1 LKHLNHQN
9 KTLTPLPGIWPDEV
23 KERDFFTA
31 RGEYRVDDQA
41 TDTMKNSLM
50 YKMSYYNY
58 NSLFPAGQAQDRVR
72 GSKLPAVGPELSTV
86 EEAFTS
92 ENWIIRIYKVKKPDN
107 LGRTLQEATS
117 FDKGN
122 KRKKAGK
129 RKGARVLRVE

>member
-1 LKHLNHQN
+1 
-9 KTLTPLPGIWPDEV
+9 
-23 KERDFFTA
+23 
-31 RGEYRVDDQA
+31 
-41 TDTMKNSLM
+41 MKNSLM

-72 GSKLPAVGPELSTV
+72 GSKLPSVGPELSTV

-107 LGRTLQEATS
+107 LGRTLQEATA

-122 KRKKAGK
+122 KRKKTSGK
-129 RKGARVLRVE
+129 RRGARVLRVE